1 MDVEKSRATADQQ
14 TELVRA
20 QIAVQVAELEKEQL
34 KLKGEGEK
42 LRLIEIAKG
51 QREQTSVLGEDR
63 VYQLAVLDKVLQ
75 AAVANPNIVKIPNV
89 LVQGQAGGF
98 EGPAAILGA
107 SNLIQ
112 SIGEGGK
119 KATPQK

>member
-1 MDVEKSRATADQQ
+1 M
-14 TELVRA
+14 RA

-34 KLKGEGEK
+34 RLQGEGEK

-51 QREQTSVLGEDR
+51 QSAQTQILGEDR

-75 AAVANPNIVKIPNV
+75 AAVSNPNIVKIPNV
-89 LVQGQAGGF
+89 FVQGTTGGF

-107 SNLIQ
+107 SNLMQ
-112 SIGEGGK
+112 SLRSTTK
-119 KATPQK
+119 DTPEQ